1 MPNILVLY
9 YSRTGNTEKM
19 AEAVAEGVK
28 AVQGV
33 EVELNYHVSPES
45 LSDFDA
51 IAVGVP
57 TYHHDMA
64 MDIKNLWEEAAAKS
78 INLKGK
84 IGVAFGS
91 YGWSGEAPRL
101 VLEIMKNRFEMQT
114 IEPPLLIKYAPNHN
128 GIEKCRDFGKKI
140 AKRLM
145 HGAQHVY
152 QKGGKMLDSK
162 EELIKFMK
170 AQIQVE
176 NQIVNSLNNT
186 LVDMKNPPVRGV
198 LKGISLDSVKHA
210 EMYTSAVELL
220 TGVPQALTQEH
231 LDKQKAVV
239 EKHIQMEAELI
250 QKINNVLPS
259 IENEKV
265 KLLLN
270 AILEDEKRHHRLLK
284 MVLDILVRGE
294 TITEDDWWDILWKN
308 VPFHGAPGG

>member
-1 MPNILVLY
+1 
-9 YSRTGNTEKM
+9 
-19 AEAVAEGVK
+19 
-28 AVQGV
+28 
-33 EVELNYHVSPES
+33 
-45 LSDFDA
+45 
-51 IAVGVP
+51 
-57 TYHHDMA
+57 
-64 MDIKNLWEEAAAKS
+64 
-78 INLKGK
+78 
-84 IGVAFGS
+84 
-91 YGWSGEAPRL
+91 
-101 VLEIMKNRFEMQT
+101 
-114 IEPPLLIKYAPNHN
+114 
-128 GIEKCRDFGKKI
+128 
-140 AKRLM
+140 
-145 HGAQHVY
+145 
-152 QKGGKMLDSK
+152 MLDSK

-210 EMYTSAVELL
+210 EMYTSAIELL
-220 TGVPQALTQEH
+220 RGVSQALTQEH

-250 QKINNVLPS
+250 QKISNVLPNV
-259 IENEKV
+259 ENEKV